1 MKFLD
6 AIRAAKR
13 LKKEFNDQRVEVV
26 SVNNEDW
33 GILIY
38 SADILT
44 DIPQKIEIV
53 ELT

>member
-6 AIRAAKR
+6 AIRTAKR

-53 ELT
+53 EG